1 MKIGC
6 LQFAPL
12 LGQVEKNIER
22 ANAILETA
30 SAARLDWLILPELA
44 FTGEIRND
52 FFLPVLNALVI
63 TVSFG
68 QEHQNQALQF
78 MAKSIFLGY
87 NFSSLEAITP
97 FLEETTAGTTT
108 RWAQSIARRLGCCVT
123 VGYPE
128 VTSSTPVKRYNSTVT
143 VARNGSILINYRKT
157 FLYYTDETWASE
169 GEPRF
174 FVGQLGELGLVA
186 HGICMDINPYKF
198 VAPWTE
204 YEFAMRALGS
214 STPLVGL
221 SMAGLTRLAPEELV
235 MAPLEPD
242 METLTYWL
250 ERFHPFIERARPEPV
265 IIVIANRCGREGD
278 VCYAGSSAVVSIQR
292 GEVRVHG
299 LLGRFEE
306 ALLFVDSSSVS
317 TP

>member
-1 MKIGC
+1 
-6 LQFAPL
+6 
-12 LGQVEKNIER
+12 
-22 ANAILETA
+22 
-30 SAARLDWLILPELA
+30 
-44 FTGEIRND
+44 
-52 FFLPVLNALVI
+52 
-63 TVSFG
+63 
-68 QEHQNQALQF
+68 
-78 MAKSIFLGY
+78 MAKSIEVKLYKSEAHSISLGY
-87 NFSSLEAITP
+87 NFPSLEAITP

-108 RWAQSIARRLGCCVT
+108 RWAQSTARRLGCCVT

-128 VTSSTPVKRYNSTVT
+128 VTSSTPARRYNSTVT
-143 VARNGSILINYRKT
+143 VARNGSVLVNYRKT

-214 STPLVGL
+214 STPLIGL
-221 SMAGLTRLAPEELV
+221 SMAWLTRLAPEELV

-317 TP
+317 RSVHIVKGSLTRISRLNTDSSSRDRTEGAQSREIDHAGKNSRLYYWKHDCGHCDSSTSGF